1 MSIDLALVY
10 VFKRM
15 TGEYIRDHPLEEM
28 PGGMT
33 YREVIAVYS
42 GTWEDGLGQYCTDVI
57 EKMGADAQVEVAYVE
72 RSIISY
78 TRYTPFIYPVYT
90 FITIFTPM
98 YTIYIYTPNT
108 PV

>member
-10 VFKRM
+10 VFKLM

-33 YREVIAVYS
+33 YRDVIAVYS

-72 RSIISY
+72 RSIISLH
-78 TRYTPFIYPVYT
+78 PVYT
-90 FITIFTPM
+90 LYLSCIHLHYHI
-98 YTIYIYTPNT
+98 YTYVHHIYIYT
-108 PV
+108 